1 MLGHNRP
8 PVDDILED
16 CNDQRSGWIA
26 ISREI
31 RDHWLVGYG
40 KAVTPADPTRGSYSQ
55 HEAFQDLLMECRYR
69 KGYVV
74 NGGRKMQISPGQVI
88 GAISWLAARWNWT
101 PKKVRW
107 FLDQLVEDNMIT
119 RHLVDK
125 SGNFVE
131 PQRGNRYGNQSTI
144 ITVCNYTK
152 YQSVGGWQRQSTR
165 QSDGNQ
171 GAIEGQSR
179 GNQAVV
185 THCFESEKTP
195 LTKEQGNKGTKEPR
209 EQPPLSDT
217 PRESVVV
224 DGSDEIVRFVMRYAN
239 VDELGARKMLRTNC
253 QIYGT
258 DNIFDAY
265 ALTTA
270 EMAAH
275 GKVASP
281 FKYMI
286 RTAGNIRDEKAA
298 NAENNKRRSER
309 GDRQALEKKEMME
322 IAQGAA
328 RAS

>member
-165 QSDGNQ
+165 QSEGNQ

-195 LTKEQGNKGTKEPR
+195 LTKEQGNKGTISQPEGAVPEKLAGEDLASQMAKDVAGWMSGGDEQLAREWLRNTRSAYGNDNLRDAWIKLKSDLAEGKIIAHKLGTLSAIAKRLKEDPAAVATSR
-209 EQPPLSDT
+209 SKIDKLK
-217 PRESVVV
+217 
-224 DGSDEIVRFVMRYAN
+224 AN
-239 VDELGARKMLRTNC
+239 L
-253 QIYGT
+253 
-258 DNIFDAY
+258 
-265 ALTTA
+265 TA
-270 EMAAH
+270 EQRALVEA
-275 GKVASP
+275 
-281 FKYMI
+281 
-286 RTAGNIRDEKAA
+286 RNAGR
-298 NAENNKRRSER
+298 
-309 GDRQALEKKEMME
+309 
-322 IAQGAA
+322 
-328 RAS
+328 